1 MANSMLRKSVAAGA
15 ATEFKFGV
23 RSCVFLVK
31 NMTEGNVFV
40 SFGENPGSTDKMILI
55 PPGTW
60 QRHVCLL
67 DSGELASCD
76 TVFVVGS
83 GDPGDGVEVECL
95 RW

>member
-1 MANSMLRKSVAAGA
+1 MEKTMLRKFVAAGA

-31 NMTEGNVFV
+31 NMSEGNVFV
-40 SFGENPGSTDKMILI
+40 SFGENPGSTEKMILI
-55 PPGTW
+55 PPGAW

-67 DSGELASCD
+67 DSGGLASCD
-76 TVFVVGS
+76 TVFVIGS
-83 GDPGDGVEVECL
+83 GAPGDGVEVECL